1 MSNVVKIKKKNDL
14 GMRAKENVYQAILWV
29 FLLAIAASMILPFV
43 YVVVLSFTDSS
54 VYVAGEFT
62 LWPKKWSMAAYE
74 LIVTGTGFLNSLKST
89 LIITAVGTPLSVFLN
104 AGVAYML
111 SKPIPGKK
119 FINTYVMFT
128 MLFAAGMV
136 PNFMNMKSLH
146 LIDSYWACILPA
158 ACGAW
163 SIMVMRSFFQSLPI
177 ELEEA
182 AKIDGCGQ
190 LRIFGTIV
198 IPLSKPMLATMTLF
212 AFVGYWNTYF
222 NSIMYI
228 TSTAKS
234 SLQVYV
240 QKVVLSSN
248 ISDVIDVQSSV
259 ANAVPQEVMRMAAV
273 VVVVLPVLVIYPF
286 LQKYFQSGMMVGAVK
301 G

>member
-1 MSNVVKIKKKNDL
+1 M
-14 GMRAKENVYQAILWV
+14 GMKAKENIYQSILW
-29 FLLAIAASMILPFV
+29 LILIIIAGTMILPFL

-54 VYVAGEFT
+54 AYVAGEFM
-62 LWPKKWSMAAYE
+62 LWPKKWSLAAYK
-74 LIVTGTGFLNSLKST
+74 LILSGTGFLNSLKST
-89 LIITAVGTPLSVFLN
+89 IFITAVGVPLSVFLN
-104 AGVAYML
+104 AGLAYML
-111 SKPIPGKK
+111 SKPIPGRS
-119 FINTYVMFT
+119 FINKYVMIT
-128 MLFAAGMV
+128 MLFTAGMV
-136 PNFMNMKSLH
+136 PNFMNINSLG
-146 LIDSYWACILPA
+146 LIDNYFACILPA

-198 IPLSKPMLATMTLF
+198 VPLSKAMLATMTLF
-212 AFVGYWNTYF
+212 SFVSYWNTYF
-222 NSIMYI
+222 NSIMYM
-228 TSTAKS
+228 TSTAKA

-248 ISDVIDVQSSV
+248 ISDVLDVQSTV
-259 ANAVPQEVMRMAAV
+259 QNAVPQEVMRMAAV
-273 VVVVLPVLVIYPF
+273 VVVVLPVLIIYPF
-286 LQKYFQSGMMVGAVK
+286 LQKYFETGMMVGAVK